1 MLVEHG
7 LSLFAIE
14 GSRDYGE
21 RVAQHLDLALCA
33 HEERGFEDGEHK
45 VRPLAEVRRQ
55 DVFVIT
61 RSTAMPSRARTTS
74 CAGCCFSS
82 ARRRMPAPSG

>member
-21 RVAQHLDLALCA
+21 RVARHLDLVLCA
-33 HEERGFEDGEHK
+33 HEERGFEDGEPRFGRLPK
-45 VRPLAEVRRQ
+45 
-55 DVFVIT
+55 
-61 RSTAMPSRARTTS
+61 
-74 CAGCCFSS
+74 CAGRTCL
-82 ARRRMPAPSG
+82 